1 MKSKYKNRVCFIQ
14 SEVVFEYEKNDD
26 GVSTVIDYLKIK
38 KSQFLESKD
47 ESEIFDFIYN
57 HAKNNHIYKFVCH
70 IDSGVLENLID
81 KMVEKKENSSRVR
94 SLLKKCTFVA
104 TYSNANATRE
114 KNKANGSMF
123 YFSLSD
129 LQTILNSLPNDKSS
143 VVIPDAGT
151 DATQTK
157 PKEILVCVSD
167 SAYSTSSTPANPFF
181 EQVNNNYFD
190 NEKTIIQ
197 KVRASS
203 LTKEILDAFVEQG
216 GYNITV
222 ALDTLAE
229 YEKFT
234 ETMLASEYNKIITF
248 IENTQP
254 TATQE
259 LSKTQVQVVS
269 SGLCINAPRSAYP
282 YLSPVLSY
290 EICAAIL
297 TVCWRS
303 WCRFKKSGVLS
314 LN

>member
-14 SEVVFEYEKNDD
+14 SELVFEYDKNDD

-47 ESEIFDFIYN
+47 ESEIFYFIYN
-57 HAKNNHIYKFVCH
+57 HAKKNNIRRFVCH
-70 IDSGVLENLID
+70 IDSGVLEKLID
-81 KMVEKKENSSRVR
+81 KMVEEKSNSSRVR
-94 SLLKKCTFVA
+94 SLLKKCTFIA
-104 TYSNANATRE
+104 TYSNANPTRE
-114 KNKANGSMF
+114 KNKSNGSMF

-129 LQTILNSLPNDKSS
+129 LQTILNSVPNDIGSINEPPSS
-143 VVIPDAGT
+143 IS
-151 DATQTK
+151 K

-197 KVRASS
+197 KVKASV
-203 LTKEILDAFVEQG
+203 LTKEILNTFVNQG
-216 GYNITV
+216 GYNVTV

-234 ETMLASEYNKIITF
+234 ETMLASTFKKQITF

-254 TATQE
+254 LATRE
-259 LSKTQVQVVS
+259 LSRTQVVS

>member
-14 SEVVFEYEKNDD
+14 SELVFEYEKNFE

-57 HAKNNHIYKFVCH
+57 HAKKNNIRRFVCH
-70 IDSGVLENLID
+70 IDSGVLEKLID
-81 KMVEKKENSSRVR
+81 KMVEEKSNSRRVR

-104 TYSNANATRE
+104 TYSNANVTRE
-114 KNKANGSMF
+114 KNKVNGSIF

-129 LQTILNSLPNDKSS
+129 LQTILNIVPNDRTNSAISNESK
-143 VVIPDAGT
+143 
-151 DATQTK
+151 K
-157 PKEILVCVSD
+157 KEILVCISD
-167 SAYSTSSTPANPFF
+167 SAYSTLPSPFF
-181 EQVNNNYFD
+181 EQVKNNYKTE
-190 NEKTIIQ
+190 NNTNTIIQ
-197 KVRASS
+197 KEKASM
-203 LTKEILDAFVEQG
+203 LTKEILNTFVDQG
-216 GYNITV
+216 GYNVTV
-222 ALDTLAE
+222 ALDTEEE

-234 ETMLASEYNKIITF
+234 NTMLDSKFDKQILF

-254 TATQE
+254 SITQK
-259 LSKTQVQVVS
+259 LSRTQVIS

-303 WCRFKKSGVLS
+303 WCRFKKTGVLS

>member
-14 SEVVFEYEKNDD
+14 SEVVFEYDKNED

-47 ESEIFDFIYN
+47 ECKIFDFIYN
-57 HAKNNHIYKFVCH
+57 HAKNNNIRRFVCH
-70 IDSGVLENLID
+70 IGSDVLENLID
-81 KMVEKKENSSRVR
+81 KMVKEKSNSSRVR
-94 SLLKKCTFVA
+94 SLLKKCTFIA

-114 KNKANGSMF
+114 KNKATGSMF
-123 YFSLSD
+123 LFSLSD

-143 VVIPDAGT
+143 VVIPGTTGSDAR
-151 DATQTK
+151 QTK

-167 SAYSTSSTPANPFF
+167 SAYSTRLTPANSFF

-197 KVRASS
+197 KVKASG
-203 LTKEILDAFVEQG
+203 LTKEILNTFVDQG
-216 GYNITV
+216 GYNVTV

-234 ETMLASEYNKIITF
+234 ETMLASTFKKQIVF

-254 TATQE
+254 LATRE
-259 LSKTQVQVVS
+259 LSTTQVVS

>member
-14 SEVVFEYEKNDD
+14 SEVVFEYDKNED

-47 ESEIFDFIYN
+47 ECKIFDFIYN
-57 HAKNNHIYKFVCH
+57 HAKKNNIRRFVCH
-70 IDSGVLENLID
+70 IGSDVLENLID
-81 KMVEKKENSSRVR
+81 KMVEEKSNSSRVR
-94 SLLKKCTFVA
+94 SLLKKCTFIA

-114 KNKANGSMF
+114 KNKSTGSMF
-123 YFSLSD
+123 LFSLSD

-143 VVIPDAGT
+143 VVIPGTTGT

-167 SAYSTSSTPANPFF
+167 SAYSTPANPFF

-197 KVRASS
+197 KVKASV
-203 LTKEILDAFVEQG
+203 LTKEILNTFVDQG
-216 GYNITV
+216 GYNVTV
-222 ALDTLAE
+222 ALNTKDE
-229 YEKFT
+229 YKKFT
-234 ETMLASEYNKIITF
+234 ETMLASTFKRQITF

-254 TATQE
+254 VATQV
-259 LSKTQVQVVS
+259 LSAQVVS